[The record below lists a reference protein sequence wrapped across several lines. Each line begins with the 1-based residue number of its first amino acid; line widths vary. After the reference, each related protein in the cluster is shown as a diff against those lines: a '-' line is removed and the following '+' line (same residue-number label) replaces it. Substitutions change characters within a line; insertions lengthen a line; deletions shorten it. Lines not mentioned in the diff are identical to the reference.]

1 MDASRCLAE
10 IPAVSSS
17 LFSRDGAQE
26 RGREEEGRKE
36 GAGCFFGATVV
47 RPDTFYRAVN
57 AGCGGLVRS
66 IELFY
71 GPRQIYR
78 APLSFPRPQS
88 SLPAAGTL
96 VSTPRSSI
104 PTVFSARLDPANR
117 TDLCGFNPE
126 NPSKIGDESAAIPFD
141 APRAPY
147 FLSLF
152 AYASRS
158 TFFENVSPYSTI
170 VSREYLE
177 NETMYID
184 AKSIYKN
191 TLLKIP
197 PFTFSTFFRARRICP
212 KHPPVTHVSHD
223 RRRETAFDLALDTA
237 SPRLPSGGM
246 VVGRHR

>member
-1 MDASRCLAE
+1 MHRG
-10 IPAVSSS
+10 VWQRS
-17 LFSRDGAQE
+17 LRFPPRYFRETVRKNGG
-26 RGREEEGRKE
+26 GRRKE

-141 APRAPY
+141 APPCSV
-147 FLSLF
+147 FSL
-152 AYASRS
+152 
-158 TFFENVSPYSTI
+158 
-170 VSREYLE
+170 
-177 NETMYID
+177 
-184 AKSIYKN
+184 
-191 TLLKIP
+191 
-197 PFTFSTFFRARRICP
+197 PFRVCFSFNI
-212 KHPPVTHVSHD
+212 
-223 RRRETAFDLALDTA
+223 L
-237 SPRLPSGGM
+237 
-246 VVGRHR
+246 